1 MTDLNDY
8 SRAVI
13 VKGSKSFSAA
23 SLLLDRQSRN
33 GAQMLYAWCRYCDD
47 QIDSQAQWE
56 PSRDTLASLR
66 LETQRALAGEPL
78 DNPAFVAFQRVV
90 EHHGIPHRYPC
101 ELLDGFAMDVEN
113 YNYRRLDDTL
123 LYCYH
128 VAGVVGVMM
137 AYVMGVKD
145 NDALLRA
152 ADKTVQTV
160 PLTAGW

>member
-1 MTDLNDY
+1 
-8 SRAVI
+8 
-13 VKGSKSFSAA
+13 
-23 SLLLDRQSRN
+23 
-33 GAQMLYAWCRYCDD
+33 
-47 QIDSQAQWE
+47 
-56 PSRDTLASLR
+56 
-66 LETQRALAGEPL
+66 
-78 DNPAFVAFQRVV
+78 
-90 EHHGIPHRYPC
+90 
-101 ELLDGFAMDVEN
+101 MDVEN